1 MKVIVEKAE
10 PFYAVR
16 PDIYY
21 AGFFKGV
28 SSSNRVEQRS
38 QGKSMKDCNAH
49 STSCHH
55 Q

>member
-1 MKVIVEKAE
+1 VEREFADRTMRVIVEKAE

-28 SSSNRVEQRS
+28 SRLKSSRATFTR
-38 QGKSMKDCNAH
+38 
-49 STSCHH
+49 
-55 Q
+55 